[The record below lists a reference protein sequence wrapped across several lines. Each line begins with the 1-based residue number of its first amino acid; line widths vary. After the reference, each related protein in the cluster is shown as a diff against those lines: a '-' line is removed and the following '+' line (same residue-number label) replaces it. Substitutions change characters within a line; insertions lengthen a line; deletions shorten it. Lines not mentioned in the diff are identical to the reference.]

1 MYQSG
6 FATPSWQIWKF
17 IKSERKMRQCGR
29 VTISRIWRYFFWIFS
44 AFKSFPGNISFGISM
59 IFLWQYFFWYFNDIS
74 LTMFLLVSLS
84 PAWPLCPLPDACPQV
99 SNKKTCPQVSILPHI
114 CIQLTCLQVSNFSKL
129 FQPAPKFKTIK
140 AIKLSPS
147 KLHLFCSIFLW
158 CQTFCGVWT
167 LCHLPHLNLNIP
179 IQCIMSSTS
188 QHLNLNNI
196 EHFQIHSLKAC
207 GWGGAR
213 LVLDNEKRILA
224 FTIHMNTTI
233 PCLV

>member
-1 MYQSG
+1 
-6 FATPSWQIWKF
+6 
-17 IKSERKMRQCGR
+17 
-29 VTISRIWRYFFWIFS
+29 
-44 AFKSFPGNISFGISM
+44 M
-59 IFLWQYFFWYFNDIS
+59 IFLWRCFFWYLS
-74 LTMFLLVSLS
+74 ALLGLFVPCQT
-84 PAWPLCPLPDACPQV
+84 PALRCQI
-99 SNKKTCPQVSILPHI
+99 KKTCPQVSILPHI

-167 LCHLPHLNLNIP
+167 FCHLPHLNLNIP
-179 IQCIMSSTS
+179 IQCIISSTS
-188 QHLNLNNI
+188 QHLNLNNIEHFHLNNLNLNNI